1 MTAGPDASDQVERA
15 AVGAT
20 GDAPS
25 GGTGQPGTTRTFV
38 RRLGGLEKVIIRRET
53 GPVAGLIILAIIFQT
68 ASGGQFLSNNELSGI
83 VTLGAPLCVIAIG
96 VCLLMISG
104 EFDLSVAG
112 VYAIAPILLGELMT
126 KGWNEWLAM
135 FLVLLAA
142 LGVGFVNGYVTTR
155 FVIPS
160 LITTL
165 ATYYILQ
172 GVSYDI
178 TNGQT
183 VLQFGKSLMFTV
195 FGAAIGGTFLSAVML
210 WAIGLLI
217 VMWVILQ
224 HTTYGNWT
232 FAAGARNNAG
242 RAMGVPVKRV
252 KITNFMI
259 CALLAAFAGCLQFA
273 SFGGA
278 SPGNGT
284 GFELLAIVACVIGGT
299 SLFGVKGSIVGAFL
313 GALTIATLQTG
324 LVLIGAPGNAY
335 ESLIGVIL
343 ILTVIVNQ
351 QIAGADGIARKV
363 GLLLAFKKG
372 DDSDG

>member
-1 MTAGPDASDQVERA
+1 MTAGADASDQVDSVAVEPEGA
-15 AVGAT
+15 ADG
-20 GDAPS
+20 S
-25 GGTGQPGTTRTFV
+25 GQAKTPRTFV
-38 RRLGGLEKVIIRRET
+38 RRLGVLERIIIRRET
-53 GPVAGLIILAIIFQT
+53 GPVAGLVILAIIFQT
-68 ASGGQFLSNNELSGI
+68 VSGGGFLSRNELSGI
-83 VTLGAPLCVIAIG
+83 VTLGAPLSVIAIG

-112 VYAIAPILLGELMT
+112 VYSIAPIILGELMT
-126 KGWNEWLAM
+126 KGWNEWLA
-135 FLVLLAA
+135 LVIVLVCAM
-142 LGVGFVNGYVTTR
+142 GVGAVNGYVTTK
-155 FVIPS
+155 FAIPS

-172 GVSYDI
+172 GISYDI

-195 FGAAIGGTFLSAVML
+195 FGSALGGGTFLSAVML

-217 VMWVILQ
+217 VLWVLLQ

-242 RAMGVPVKRV
+242 RAMGVPVNRV
-252 KITNFMI
+252 KRTNFII
-259 CALLAAFAGCLQFA
+259 CAVLAAFAGCLQFA

-278 SPGNGT
+278 SPGNGS
-284 GFELLAIVACVIGGT
+284 GYELLAIVACVIGGT

-343 ILTVIVNQ
+343 IVTVVINQ
-351 QIAGADGIARKV
+351 QITGASGITRVV
-363 GLLLAFKKG
+363 GLLLARNKG